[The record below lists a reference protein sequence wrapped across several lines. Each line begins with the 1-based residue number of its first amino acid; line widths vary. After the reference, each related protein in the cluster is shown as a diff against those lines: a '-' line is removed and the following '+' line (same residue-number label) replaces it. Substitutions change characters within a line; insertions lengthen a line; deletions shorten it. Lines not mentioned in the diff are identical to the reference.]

1 MPVRVVLGAT
11 MLSRPRLRDVAL
23 ALAEDGLYQP
33 YWSDGIIAEV
43 DRRLPPELPRPTRD
57 FLFAELDRA
66 FPDARVVWPTTVL
79 REVPH
84 VTDPKET
91 HIVSVALLSH
101 ADAVVTTDP
110 AIAAALERSGIES
123 WTPDAFVTFALDA
136 DPARTRASLLRMV
149 RRRWLTPD
157 ERRDDPGDEGLLA
170 RLSDWARGSLGDSSA
185 DLLAPRRGDGSAP
198 RRGDAVGGP
207 E

>member
-11 MLSRPRLRDVAL
+11 VLARPRLRDVAL

-43 DRRLPPELPRPTRD
+43 DRRLPEELLRPARD

-66 FPDARVVWPTTVL
+66 FPEARVVWPTTVL

-84 VTDPKET
+84 VTGPREAHVT
-91 HIVSVALLSH
+91 SVALLCD
-101 ADAVVTTDP
+101 ADAVITADP
-110 AIAAALERSGIES
+110 ALTRALERSEIEA

-136 DPARTRASLLRMV
+136 DPARARRALLRMV
-149 RRRWLTPD
+149 RRRWLTPED
-157 ERRDDPGDEGLLA
+157 ARREPGDDELLV
-170 RLSDWARGSLGDSSA
+170 RLAAWAKRELGDSSA
-185 DLLAPRRGDGSAP
+185 DLLAPPAR
-198 RRGDAVGGP
+198 
-207 E
+207 